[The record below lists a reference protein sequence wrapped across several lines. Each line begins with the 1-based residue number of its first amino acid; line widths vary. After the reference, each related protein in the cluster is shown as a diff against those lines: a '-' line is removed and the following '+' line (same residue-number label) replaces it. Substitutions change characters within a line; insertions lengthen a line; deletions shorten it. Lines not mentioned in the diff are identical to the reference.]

1 MAGDQN
7 YVTEEQIIFAACAMI
22 IVASIFFFAR
32 LGLRLFKSV
41 PFQLEDLFILLAFLS
56 FLALAIGYIVAAPAM
71 YRVTDATS
79 GMHFYGTI
87 FQDGDF
93 MLKIFFANTLLLW
106 CVLWAVKLSFLFLY
120 RRLFLGLSGQI
131 QWWWA
136 VFVFTVIVFIVCVVS
151 NFTACESLHDYFTLG
166 LSPQIVKNTGL
177 CISPRDVRGQFISLY
192 FSFAVD
198 VITDIMSLSSRRY
211 ARRIVAD
218 NVNSVM
224 LLPTKLLW
232 SLCLPLAQK
241 MSVGAVFCVGVL
253 CILMATIRVAEVAS
267 RANGGV
273 PSGSWLAFWN
283 IIEAGIAVI
292 TGCLPAFTIIYRKSR
307 RSRRHGSGYNPM
319 PNKVEKGVPLS
330 TTTVSTNKSGR
341 ASSGKLATPAKALL
355 PGVITVTHSLEVS
368 RPEIPETGFSHG
380 NFI

>member
-136 VFVFTVIVFIVCVVS
+136 VFVFTVIV
-151 NFTACESLHDYFTLG
+151 
-166 LSPQIVKNTGL
+166 
-177 CISPRDVRGQFISLY
+177 
-192 FSFAVD
+192 
-198 VITDIMSLSSRRY
+198 
-211 ARRIVAD
+211 
-218 NVNSVM
+218 
-224 LLPTKLLW
+224 LP
-232 SLCLPLAQK
+232 
-241 MSVGAVFCVGVL
+241 
-253 CILMATIRVAEVAS
+253 
-267 RANGGV
+267 
-273 PSGSWLAFWN
+273 
-283 IIEAGIAVI
+283 
-292 TGCLPAFTIIYRKSR
+292 
-307 RSRRHGSGYNPM
+307 
-319 PNKVEKGVPLS
+319 PLS
-330 TTTVSTNKSGR
+330 DNG
-341 ASSGKLATPAKALL
+341 LAL
-355 PGVITVTHSLEVS
+355 G
-368 RPEIPETGFSHG
+368 
-380 NFI
+380 